1 MARFSVR
8 YMDWAFTSVS
18 DSGAFSHTL
27 PVRENVYLDS
37 NPVTIPLSKPLTA
50 DMILSQLKKSYGKPA
65 SCNVSAN
72 RDFLEEVM
80 ELIYD

>member
-8 YMDWAFTSVS
+8 HLGWDFTSVS

-37 NPVTIPLSKPLTA
+37 RPVTVPVSKPLTA
-50 DMILSQLKKSYGKPA
+50 DTILSALEKSYGKPA

-72 RDFLEEVM
+72 RNFLEEVM